1 MISTKMSAIQKRIDA
16 HQHFWNFDPIRDSWI
31 DHSMH
36 KIQKDFLP
44 EDLLPLLKE
53 NSFSGCVAVQAS
65 QSEEETNFLLDLAS
79 KNDFIK
85 GIVGWVDLL
94 DKNSADRLELF
105 SSQKKLKGFRHVV
118 QGEADDFMFRKDFRN
133 GIGKLKPFQYT
144 YDILIFHHQLPA
156 AIDLVNSFPDQD
168 FVLDHIAKPA
178 IKSGAMLSWK
188 EGIKELAKA
197 ENVSCKISGMVTE
210 ADWNNWKRN
219 DLNPYLDVIFENF
232 SNEKLMFGSDWP
244 VCNLAASYSKVVHI
258 LEDYMSQ
265 LPIQVQNQIW
275 YGNAQSFYK
284 LDY

>member
-1 MISTKMSAIQKRIDA
+1 MSSLQKRIDA
-16 HQHFWNFDPIRDSWI
+16 HQHFWKFDPIRDSWI

-44 EDLLPLLKE
+44 EDLLPLLEE
-53 NSFSGCVAVQAS
+53 NNFLGCVAVQAS
-65 QSEEETNFLLDLAS
+65 QSIGETNFLLDLAS

-85 GIVGWVDLL
+85 GVVGWVDLL
-94 DKNSADRLELF
+94 DKNIGDQLELF

-156 AIDLVNSFPDQD
+156 AIDLVNSFPDQA

-188 EGIKELAKA
+188 EGIKELAQA
-197 ENVSCKISGMVTE
+197 ENVMCKVSGMVTE
-210 ADWNNWKRN
+210 ADWNNWKTD
-219 DLNPYLDVIFENF
+219 DLKPYLDVIFENF
-232 SNEKLMFGSDWP
+232 TAKNLMFGSDWP
-244 VCNLAASYSKVVHI
+244 VCNLAANYSKVVGI
-258 LEDYMSQ
+258 VEDYIKPLS
-265 LPIQVQNQIW
+265 IQDQNQIW
-275 YGNAQSFYK
+275 YKNAESFYS
-284 LDY
+284 LDLIV